1 MRRPESTRRRSIEK
15 LSELLNGQYLQR
27 NSPIPLYHQLKEI
40 LLKFVSDNTQGTY
53 LPAEQEIASHFGIS
67 RPTVRQ
73 ALKELEIDGHI
84 RREKGRGT
92 YIGKEDVDVRRTYQA
107 TFKEK
112 IYVPISMHSRKVKLE
127 NKRIGISLFT
137 HRSRYFNIL
146 RDNIDK
152 VLSDYGVTELLSD
165 ANDNAETQ
173 IAQIEDLIARKVD
186 LIIIDPVSPPS
197 ALNAVLEKAYNLNIP
212 IIAVNSHP
220 DERSQYL
227 AYVGC
232 DNFELGVR
240 SGIFIGS
247 FLENKSRGG
256 PRSRIAIIEGDPGN
270 IAGTERGSGLIEG
283 LGRILEASDFE
294 IVERVC
300 GNWSF
305 ERGEK
310 AARQIFEKHGPVD
323 YVFTYS
329 DSMALGGIK
338 AAHSM
343 GMDEAAFSSIDGS
356 REALRN
362 MLDDGPMKSIGLNDP
377 VRIGQLAAEVTVTF
391 LSLGIVPSNTVLTEP
406 ILITGENVA
415 AFYDPQSPF

>member
-197 ALNAVLEKAYNLNIP
+197 ALNAVLEKN
-212 IIAVNSHP
+212 
-220 DERSQYL
+220 
-227 AYVGC
+227 
-232 DNFELGVR
+232 
-240 SGIFIGS
+240 GISRDSVFITS
-247 FLENKSRGG
+247 ILKHRT
-256 PRSRIAIIEGDPGN
+256 PGN
-270 IAGTERGSGLIEG
+270 RVPWKDEIAACKPYLKEQLQLIRPRIVILMGMVAWKEAGTIEKK
-283 LGRILEASDFE
+283 E
-294 IVERVC
+294 
-300 GNWSF
+300 
-305 ERGEK
+305 
-310 AARQIFEKHGPVD
+310 
-323 YVFTYS
+323 
-329 DSMALGGIK
+329 
-338 AAHSM
+338 
-343 GMDEAAFSSIDGS
+343 
-356 REALRN
+356 
-362 MLDDGPMKSIGLNDP
+362 
-377 VRIGQLAAEVTVTF
+377 
-391 LSLGIVPSNTVLTEP
+391 
-406 ILITGENVA
+406 
-415 AFYDPQSPF
+415 